1 MLRINEAYDSA
12 SGKPFAK
19 ENLQKATNWL
29 HFQGLV
35 VSELVSGNKPTL
47 AQQIVQYLKNEADHG
62 FRLCTSDGNIIIP
75 KGILLLV
82 AIAHLHPIR
91 IVVFSTRKKPI
102 EIVSSTRKECY
113 TIALLSHQDSILSIG
128 TWYPLELAQGW
139 IKREPTIRMD
149 TVTSIVSPPA
159 IKRPQGAAHKRK
171 VPADYASIGD
181 DTLRNLLRLVM

>member
-102 EIVSSTRKECY
+102 EIVSNTRKECY
-113 TIALLSHQDSILSIG
+113 TIVLLSHQDSILSIG
-128 TWYPLELAQGW
+128 TWYSLELAQ
-139 IKREPTIRMD
+139 
-149 TVTSIVSPPA
+149 S
-159 IKRPQGAAHKRK
+159 
-171 VPADYASIGD
+171 
-181 DTLRNLLRLVM
+181 